1 MTKLAR
7 EVARHKA
14 LAHPVRLRILALL
27 EGGEL
32 CVCRV
37 VAVLGLAYSTVS
49 AHLRELRRTGLVDE
63 RKEGRWVY
71 HRLPD
76 DRAARAV
83 VEDEL
88 HRLRDDVRLMADA
101 DLLRRVCCIPAGDL
115 CRGDFDLE
123 GLERMLAATAGSTAR
138 PGKGERP

>member
-1 MTKLAR
+1 MREMTNLDR
-7 EVARHKA
+7 EVTRHKA
-14 LAHPVRLRILALL
+14 LGHPVRLRILALL

-49 AHLRELRRTGLVDE
+49 AHLRELRRAGLVDE

-76 DRAARAV
+76 EPGARAA

-88 HRLRDDVRLMADA
+88 ARLRDDDRLAADL
-101 DLLRRVCCIPAGDL
+101 DLLRRVCCIPAGEL
-115 CRGDFDLE
+115 CRGDFDLD
-123 GLERMLAATAGSTAR
+123 GLERTFAAAVGHGGRA
-138 PGKGERP
+138 